1 MKELLSIENF
11 LLVVKNNM
19 FVETKKIGILAKYWE
34 SWIFHSVYKPFG
46 NICNQ
51 KTTSLP
57 DAVIE
62 WGIPMASVFET
73 VLDAD
78 FKETAVPG
86 RNLEEML
93 DLPFKRRILSGW

>member
-62 WGIPMASVFET
+62 
-73 VLDAD
+73 
-78 FKETAVPG
+78 
-86 RNLEEML
+86 
-93 DLPFKRRILSGW
+93 